1 MSTEQGTSQSTTQRW
16 PTSRSRSAVE
26 YIDENG
32 NPLTGPD
39 AARSAGGAAGPEGQ
53 PAFVVRSFTIGGAS
67 AGAPRSR
74 ILGSVWRVGIATGI
88 AVMLI
93 GLAMIAM
100 TSGIA
105 AVVCWP
111 LGAFTMVT
119 GGSVLWATVAARR
132 ATQSF
137 QEQMSFVGAG
147 ATTTRIQHEQR

>member
-1 MSTEQGTSQSTTQRW
+1 MSTEQSTSQSTTQRR

-39 AARSAGGAAGPEGQ
+39 AARSADGAAGPEGQ

-67 AGAPRSR
+67 AGAPSR
-74 ILGSVWRVGIATGI
+74 GLLGSVWRAGVTTGI
-88 AVMLI
+88 VVMLA
-93 GLAMIAM
+93 GLAMIAL
-100 TSGIA
+100 TSGLA

-119 GGSVLWATVAARR
+119 GGSVLWATLAARR

-137 QEQMSFVGAG
+137 QEQMGSV
-147 ATTTRIQHEQR
+147 ATGPAIARIRHEQG

>member
-1 MSTEQGTSQSTTQRW
+1 MSTEQS
-16 PTSRSRSAVE
+16 TSRSTAHGRSTGRPGAVE
-26 YIDENG
+26 YIDENA
-32 NPLTGPD
+32 NPVTGPD
-39 AARSAGGAAGPEGQ
+39 AARSADGAAGPEGQ

-93 GLAMIAM
+93 GLAMIAL
-100 TSGIA
+100 TRGIA

-119 GGSVLWATVAARR
+119 GGSVLWATLAARR

-137 QEQMSFVGAG
+137 QEQMGSVGTGPAI
-147 ATTTRIQHEQR
+147 ARIRHEQG